1 MCRVKIQQISETL
14 EELSQKHRS
23 KPSGHTS
30 RFGEAVLTA
39 SRAQN
44 TSASG
49 PHQSRALRFEFPK
62 HPVTLNIRKGE
73 APRTFQRPEIKD
85 LCEWIRNVQS
95 NTIRPNED
103 CLGYLCDANQSRYG
117 LYGVNPRKDVE
128 PPLASFHVGEPLS
141 PASSRGKG
149 KGVPSRQ
156 KFSNRTK
163 TQLAFTLGSTMLQLH
178 STPWLDEWKKQD
190 VLYFP
195 EPGSGIVQ
203 APVQPYISRYLF
215 SSNMGRDGTTVAS
228 NTRAVPGFA
237 PNETLFTLGVILI
250 EIAYNKTIEALAEPG
265 EKAQMAAVTQYVTAM
280 RIRKEIGMKMGRQY
294 QRAVDGCLMCQ
305 FGVQGLIADL
315 KSVDFQRQYL
325 EHVVTPLEE
334 SMSFYSPE
342 PCRQL

>member
-1 MCRVKIQQISETL
+1 ML
-14 EELSQKHRS
+14 
-23 KPSGHTS
+23 TS
-30 RFGEAVLTA
+30 A
-39 SRAQN
+39 SRAQD
-44 TSASG
+44 TSTSE
-49 PHQSRALRFEFPK
+49 PHQTRALRFEFPK

-73 APRTFQRPEIKD
+73 APRTFQRLEIKD
-85 LCEWIRNVQS
+85 LCQWIRNVQS
-95 NTIRPNED
+95 KTIRPNED
-103 CLGYLCDANQSRYG
+103 CLGYLSDANQSRYG
-117 LYGVNPRKDVE
+117 LYSVNPRKDVE

-149 KGVPSRQ
+149 KSTTSKRQ

-178 STPWLDEWKKQD
+178 STPWLDKWKKQD

-195 EPGSGIVQ
+195 EPGSDMVQ
-203 APVQPYISRYLF
+203 APVQPYISRRF
-215 SSNMGRDGTTVAS
+215 SSNMSHDGATVAS
-228 NTRAVPGFA
+228 STRAAPGFA

-280 RIRKEIGMKMGRQY
+280 RVRKEIGAKMGLQY

-315 KSVDFQRQYL
+315 KSVDFQRQFL

-334 SMSFYSPE
+334 SMLAFSPE
-342 PCRQL
+342 PCGQL